1 MLPGER
7 DEIAVGD
14 LTCASHQFRPHDA
27 VGATQV
33 VGNELMP
40 RVRDELA
47 ESAERHVGRQAV
59 TEQGMRGDARKTQL
73 DNRTGRKGGNALEPG
88 TGLGVMLV
96 IFPKLRHEQI
106 DIKQSG
112 HGVRLSIS

>member
-73 DNRTGRKGGNALEPG
+73 DNALEPG